1 MLSIFLNLIRVAERF
16 FSGVPH
22 PHLLGVC
29 CPNIF
34 LWQTHPILLAADE
47 FEEVSVIPASVGL
60 FTFDAALFR
69 ERMQGHVIRKDGF
82 GNRKD
87 QPSWLRSNHKFT
99 STHEFF
105 PIF

>member
-1 MLSIFLNLIRVAERF
+1 MAVLQESTRSGSSTFLQRGSPPPPPWRLPPEF
-16 FSGVPH
+16 
-22 PHLLGVC
+22 
-29 CPNIF
+29 F

-87 QPSWLRSNHKFT
+87 QPSWLRSNHKFN